1 MEREVEIGRLGAQG
15 DGMAQGSEGPL
26 FVPFALPGERVRVAL
41 DPGNEQAQ
49 LLAVLEASPDRIA
62 PICPHFGICGGCALQ
77 HLEEGAYLA
86 WKRDQVRAALQS
98 RRLDTEVDPVRI
110 VPLASRRRASF
121 ALARAPS
128 GIALGYHRGASH
140 EVIGVEVCPV
150 LAPEIMTSLP
160 KLRSALASLA
170 PLKGQA
176 RVSVTAIEAG
186 LDVAVEGALPRLS
199 AERLGA
205 LAAIVIA
212 VGVAR
217 LTLNGE
223 VVLQQVRPA
232 VMLAGASVPLPPGA
246 FLQASREAE
255 QNLVELVSEGVD
267 GAKRVADLFAGLGTF
282 TMALARH
289 AAIDAF
295 EQDAGAVAAL
305 AEAARGTPKL
315 KPMRTFVR
323 DLFRTPLRA
332 KELASYAAV
341 VLDPPRAGAKA
352 QAVELAASS
361 VRTVVAV
368 SCNPGTLARDLRI
381 LVDGGYRLTRVVPV
395 DQFRFSPHIEVVAQ
409 LQR

>member
-1 MEREVEIGRLGAQG
+1 
-15 DGMAQGSEGPL
+15 
-26 FVPFALPGERVRVAL
+26 
-41 DPGNEQAQ
+41 
-49 LLAVLEASPDRIA
+49 
-62 PICPHFGICGGCALQ
+62 
-77 HLEEGAYLA
+77 
-86 WKRDQVRAALQS
+86 
-98 RRLDTEVDPVRI
+98 
-110 VPLASRRRASF
+110 
-121 ALARAPS
+121 
-128 GIALGYHRGASH
+128 
-140 EVIGVEVCPV
+140 
-150 LAPEIMTSLP
+150 
-160 KLRSALASLA
+160 
-170 PLKGQA
+170 
-176 RVSVTAIEAG
+176 
-186 LDVAVEGALPRLS
+186 
-199 AERLGA
+199 
-205 LAAIVIA
+205 

-232 VMLAGASVPLPPGA
+232 GMLAGASVPLPPGA

-255 QNLVELVSEGVD
+255 QIWVELVSEGVD

-282 TMALARH
+282 TMALVRH

-341 VLDPPRAGAKA
+341 VLDPPRAGAKV

>member
-1 MEREVEIGRLGAQG
+1 MEIERLGVQG
-15 DGMAQGSEGPL
+15 DGVAQGPKGPL
-26 FVPFALPGERVRVAL
+26 FVPFALPGERVRLAL
-41 DPGNEQAQ
+41 DPGNQYAQ
-49 LLAVLEASPDRIA
+49 VLAVLKASPDRIV

-98 RRLDTEVDPVRI
+98 KGLEAEADPVRS

-121 ALARAPS
+121 ALAHTRA
-128 GIALGYHRGASH
+128 GVVLGYHKRGSH
-140 EVIGVEVCPV
+140 EVVGVEVCPV
-150 LAPEIMTSLP
+150 LAPEIVTSLP
-160 KLRSALASLA
+160 KLRSILASLA
-170 PLKGQA
+170 ASKGQA
-176 RVSVTAIEAG
+176 RVSATSTEAG

-199 AERLGA
+199 AERLGG
-205 LAAIVIA
+205 LAAAAIA
-212 VGVAR
+212 AGATR

-223 VVLQQVRPA
+223 VVLQQGRPT
-232 VMLAGASVPLPPGA
+232 VTLAGARVPLPPGA

-255 QNLVELVSEGVD
+255 HTLVELVSEGVD

-282 TMALARH
+282 TVALARH
-289 AAIDAF
+289 AAVDAF

-305 AEAARGTPKL
+305 AEAARVTPKL
-315 KPMRTFVR
+315 KPVRTFVR
-323 DLFRTPLRA
+323 DLFRNPLKA
-332 KELASYAAV
+332 KELAPYAAV

-361 VRTVVAV
+361 VRVVAV

-395 DQFRFSPHIEVVAQ
+395 DQFRFSPHIEVVAH
-409 LQR
+409 LER